1 MAEKHY
7 EDDDPMVLVG
17 VGVPGGNAGE
27 AAEAFIQ
34 EFMGLGLGDKALLEL
49 FRNPFYLGTHRIYKE
64 KGEEFVTALIAR
76 LRDEWSLRPRAG
88 GASDEVDNG

>member
-7 EDDDPMVLVG
+7 EDDDPMGLVA
-17 VGVPGGNAGE
+17 VGIPCGDAAE
-27 AAEAFIQ
+27 AAETFVY
-34 EFMGLGLGDKALLEL
+34 EFLGLGLDDKALLEL
-49 FRNPFYLGTHRIYKE
+49 FRNPFYQGTHRIYRE

-76 LRDEWSLRPRAG
+76 MRAQWSLRPGAG